1 MEEPVGRRINQ
12 MRLEQG
18 IDINAAVIGL
28 ACPFCMQMMED
39 AITSF
44 ECPMEALDVSEL
56 IAESC
61 NPESK

>member
-1 MEEPVGRRINQ
+1 

-18 IDINAAVIGL
+18 IETNAAIVGL

-39 AITSF
+39 AITGL

-56 IAESC
+56 VAQSC